1 MTGEQAAGI
10 ARALVAAIGGYLV
23 SKGIVDANTV
33 SAVGGGLATVAA
45 AVWSVWSKR
54 DV

>member
-1 MTGEQAAGI
+1 MTADQVAGVV
-10 ARALVAAIGGYLV
+10 RALVAAIGGYLV
-23 SKGIVDANTV
+23 GKGIVDADTV
-33 SAVGGGLATVAA
+33 SAVGGGLATVAT